1 MIISRKSECRYNPRH
16 VIFGGKAAP
25 GYYMAKDIIKL
36 IWSIGQE
43 FARNTRVRDK
53 IRVIYLEDYNV
64 TTTETLMPASDISEQ
79 ISLAGK
85 EASGTG
91 CMKFMINGALTL
103 GTLDGA
109 NIEMMEKAGAENFFI
124 FGLNSTE
131 VDELWKRGYDSAEY
145 CRKSERLSKTV
156 ETLRRGFTGIPS
168 RGWQIIFFT
177 ARGSPIRICAWRTLI
192 RISRRTSQCATAT
205 PTA

>member
-1 MIISRKSECRYNPRH
+1 
-16 VIFGGKAAP
+16 
-25 GYYMAKDIIKL
+25 MAKDIIKL

-43 FARNTRVRDK
+43 FARDTRVRDK

-156 ETLRRGFTGIPS
+156 ETLRRGFYGQFL
-168 RGWQIIFFT
+168 RGD
-177 ARGSPIRICAWRTLI
+177 GKLSS
-192 RISRRTSQCATAT
+192 SRRGNRRSLYVHGGL
-205 PTA
+205 